1 MGNDLTINNAYF
13 FDAQTAKERS
23 VRIQSGA
30 LQDELKSIYTEIQKA
45 INAGDR
51 SISKEDWLI
60 STQAE
65 DFLKN
70 KGFGIKHFYGDQRD
84 SFNETTITW

>member
-1 MGNDLTINNAYF
+1 MDNDLTIDSNDF

-30 LQDELKSIYTEIQKA
+30 LKDELKSIYMEINKA

-51 SISKEDWLI
+51 SISKSDWFI
-60 STQAE
+60 SKQAE
-65 DFLKN
+65 DFLKS
-70 KGFGIKHFYGDQRD
+70 KGFEIKHFYGDQRD
-84 SFNETTITW
+84 PYNETTITW

>member
-45 INAGDR
+45 INVGDR
-51 SISKEDWLI
+51 SISKEGWFI

-70 KGFGIKHFYGDQRD
+70 KGFNVEHFYGDQRD
-84 SFNETTITW
+84 PFNETTISW